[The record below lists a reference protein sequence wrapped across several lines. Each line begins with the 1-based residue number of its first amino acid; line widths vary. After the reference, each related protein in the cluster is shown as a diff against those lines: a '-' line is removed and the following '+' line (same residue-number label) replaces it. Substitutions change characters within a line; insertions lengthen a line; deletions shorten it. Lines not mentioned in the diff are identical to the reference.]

1 MLRLRLKKVHL
12 RNFRIHDDYT
22 FEPMIDGVTAIVGRN
37 GHGKSTIIDGI
48 AWALYGTKPNSGI
61 KNSAWRRIGAP
72 EDEPSFVDAVF
83 EYGDSELRVKRSI
96 VNAKNGGAQCECWLD
111 GVLEAGPAVSHA
123 TSWITKTLGMDEDGF
138 LSTIL
143 VQQKHVGQLVSAS
156 RAERRRT
163 LERLTGI
170 TAVTNALD
178 QAKTEERSYSKA
190 VEAYGVDEER
200 LPKLRD
206 EADKNIKKRDEALA
220 RVDKMKTQLSKLDKE
235 GRALKKRV
243 DAMDSVLAK
252 SRDLI
257 ASKTSAENES
267 EYLEERIS
275 SLSELKGKLSAGL
288 PARKLDVDEMNK
300 IQADLDEAEDALS
313 KAEADVESHRRI
325 VDSRPTDEDMAKADS
340 EIADAMKTLES
351 IDGDTASK
359 TIESEREN
367 AAMAKANGMQA
378 RKSLEELKGHNQ
390 CPTCLQD
397 IEDPSSL
404 MSHFEEIISDA
415 HAQVDESKKK
425 METARETLEK
435 LDAAKAD
442 LEDRRQSKADLEE
455 LRTKADDAEAS
466 IAVLMAEV
474 ETRRAT
480 VKSLRKTVSRFNEY
494 KAKYAEYDRALNDL
508 KDAITRK
515 ENADKTIRVI
525 AKQLDE
531 LGSVDDVKLAK
542 MRADL
547 DDKRSKRADLNAS
560 MIEKKGVADVADANA
575 IAASRE
581 ADELEEQINNRKAL
595 LSKLEVAA
603 GSVSVLGKFREHMIL
618 SAIPQVTDYASDLI
632 SKISDGRFVTIT
644 IDQKFDINVETGDGV
659 IESVS
664 QLSGGEEDLVAICLR
679 LAISVM
685 LSNGAPTML
694 ILDEVLTAMDSD
706 RATAILEAMQGMSDG
721 QIIIVAHNEIV
732 KSIADKVVEL

>member
-288 PARKLDVDEMNK
+288 PIRKLDVDEMNK

-367 AAMAKANGMQA
+367 AAIAKANGMQA

-455 LRTKADDAEAS
+455 LRTKVDEAEAS

-531 LGSVDDVKLAK
+531 LGSVDDAKLAK

>member
-1 MLRLRLKKVHL
+1 MHL
-12 RNFRIHDDYT
+12 RNFRIHEDYT

-61 KNSAWRRIGAP
+61 KNSSWRRIGAP
-72 EDEPSFVDAVF
+72 EDEPSFVDVVF
-83 EYGDSELRVKRSI
+83 EYGNSELRVKRSI
-96 VNAKNGGAQCECWLD
+96 VNAKNGGSQCECWLD
-111 GVLEAGPAVSHA
+111 SELEAGPAVSHA
-123 TSWITKTLGMDEDGF
+123 TAWITKTLGMDEDGF

-143 VQQKHVGQLVSAS
+143 VQQKHVSQLVSAS
-156 RAERRRT
+156 RSERRRT

-190 VEAYGVDEER
+190 VEAYGVDEDR
-200 LPKLRD
+200 LPRLRD
-206 EADKNIKKRDEALA
+206 EADKNARKRDEALE
-220 RVDKMKTQLSKLDKE
+220 RVDKMKAQLGKLDTE

-243 DAMDSVLAK
+243 DAMDAVLAK

-257 ASKTSAENES
+257 ASKTTAENES
-267 EYLEERIS
+267 EYLENRIS
-275 SLSELKGKLSAGL
+275 SLTVLKDKLSAGL
-288 PARKLDVDEMNK
+288 PAIKLDVDEMGK
-300 IQADLDEAEDALS
+300 IQADLEEAEDALS
-313 KAEADVESHRRI
+313 KVEADVESQRRI
-325 VDSRPTDEDMAKADS
+325 IASRPTAGNMAEADS
-340 EIADAMKTLES
+340 GIADAVKALED

-359 TIESEREN
+359 IIESEREN
-367 AAMAKANGMQA
+367 AAMAKANAVQA

-397 IEDPSSL
+397 IDDPSSL
-404 MSHFEEIISDA
+404 KRHFEEIISNA
-415 HAQVDESKKK
+415 HAQVDESKEK
-425 METARETLEK
+425 MEAARSTLDELEAAREELESRQQAKAK
-435 LDAAKAD
+435 LEELEAKAD
-442 LEDRRQSKADLEE
+442 E
-455 LRTKADDAEAS
+455 AESS
-466 IAVLMAEV
+466 IASLMAEA
-474 ETRRAT
+474 ETRKAT

-508 KDAITRK
+508 KDVITRK
-515 ENADKTIRVI
+515 EKADRTVRVI
-525 AKQLDE
+525 TEQLDE
-531 LGSVDDVKLAK
+531 LGSVDDAKLAR
-542 MRADL
+542 MRAVL

-560 MIEKKGVADVADANA
+560 MIEKKGEADVADANA

-581 ADELEEQINNRKAL
+581 ADALEEQINNRKEL

-694 ILDEVLTAMDSD
+694 ILDEILTAMDSD
-706 RATAILEAMQGMSDG
+706 RATAILEAMQGMSGG
-721 QIIIVAHNEIV
+721 QIIIVAHNEII

>member
-1 MLRLRLKKVHL
+1 MHL
-12 RNFRIHDDYT
+12 RNFRIHEDYT

-61 KNSAWRRIGAP
+61 KNSSWRRIGAP
-72 EDEPSFVDAVF
+72 EDEPSFVDVVF

-96 VNAKNGGAQCECWLD
+96 VNAKNGGSQCECWLD
-111 GVLEAGPAVSHA
+111 SELEAGPAVSHA
-123 TSWITKTLGMDEDGF
+123 TAWITKTLGMDEDGF

-143 VQQKHVGQLVSAS
+143 VQQKHVSQLVSAS
-156 RAERRRT
+156 RSERRRT

-190 VEAYGVDEER
+190 VEAYGVDEDR
-200 LPKLRD
+200 LPRLRD
-206 EADKNIKKRDEALA
+206 EADKNARKRDEALE
-220 RVDKMKTQLSKLDKE
+220 RVDKMKAQLGKLDTE

-243 DAMDSVLAK
+243 DAMDAVLAK

-257 ASKTSAENES
+257 ASKTTAENES
-267 EYLEERIS
+267 EYLENRIS
-275 SLSELKGKLSAGL
+275 SLTVLKDKLSAGL
-288 PARKLDVDEMNK
+288 PAIKLDVDEMGK
-300 IQADLDEAEDALS
+300 IQADLEEAEDALS
-313 KAEADVESHRRI
+313 KVEADVESQRRI
-325 VDSRPTDEDMAKADS
+325 IASRPTAGNMAEADS
-340 EIADAMKTLES
+340 GIADAVKALED

-359 TIESEREN
+359 IIESEREN
-367 AAMAKANGMQA
+367 AAMAKANAVQA

-397 IEDPSSL
+397 IDDPSSL
-404 MSHFEEIISDA
+404 KRHFEEIISNA
-415 HAQVDESKKK
+415 HAQVDESKEK
-425 METARETLEK
+425 MEAARSTLDELEAAREELESRQQAKAK
-435 LDAAKAD
+435 LEELEAKAD
-442 LEDRRQSKADLEE
+442 E
-455 LRTKADDAEAS
+455 AESS
-466 IAVLMAEV
+466 IASLMAEA
-474 ETRRAT
+474 ETRKAT

-508 KDAITRK
+508 KDVITRK
-515 ENADKTIRVI
+515 EKADRTVRVI
-525 AKQLDE
+525 TEQLDE
-531 LGSVDDVKLAK
+531 LGSVDDAKLAR
-542 MRADL
+542 MRAVL

-560 MIEKKGVADVADANA
+560 MIEKKGEADVADANA

-581 ADELEEQINNRKAL
+581 ADALEEQINNRKEL

-694 ILDEVLTAMDSD
+694 ILDEILTAMDSD
-706 RATAILEAMQGMSDG
+706 RATAILEAMQGMSGG
-721 QIIIVAHNEIV
+721 QIIIVAHNEII